1 MEQLIEFY
9 AKKAIRPNEGYR
21 FVKAESVY
29 LPILQVHLGVTK
41 RDYFC
46 LPLLDEIVLRLLD
59 EKVLEI
65 SELVGILG
73 IDRNLLEV
81 TLADLYV
88 KDMIYCKAEHCSLMA
103 KGRTALHDLS
113 CVERS
118 KECLKNVYL
127 DPINNTVLSEYEH
140 LNFIEKVYDD
150 DKKMDADFDKDNIN
164 IFKKNIDSIQKLFE
178 DEMSIYHDTTKI
190 KPSELLSIDEIEKV
204 YPKFVK
210 LSFAIFVSES
220 GYDIDIT
227 SVDKNMEKLLAQYKG
242 EIISQIRNH
251 SILKKVF
258 TKYAL
263 KKHYG
268 IPNYEDDDAL
278 TELSKK
284 YYITPKGS
292 AEKEEI
298 RQAIENSIYSNRE
311 LKDTEFDYL
320 FPFMCKNTNEFVINL
335 DCLDDWCYGND
346 FFTTVLSRIGAKR
359 IKQIN
364 YSTVRNLN
372 VCTKNINRTIKI
384 TVNQLQ
390 QKRNLPY
397 FSVEMDNGWKIT
409 ICPEDIPILDTN
421 THIYRYHYILEQNN
435 TPDLSQ

>member
-9 AKKAIRPNEGYR
+9 AKKTIRPNEGYQ
-21 FVKAESVY
+21 FIKAESVY

-46 LPLLDEIVLRLLD
+46 LPLLDEMVLRLLD
-59 EKVLEI
+59 EKVFEI

-103 KGRTALHDLS
+103 KGRSALRDLS

-140 LNFIEKVYDD
+140 LNFIDKVYDD

-164 IFKKNIDSIQKLFE
+164 VFKKNIDSIQKLFE
-178 DEMSIYHDTTKI
+178 DEMSIYQDTTKV

-227 SVDKNMEKLLAQYKG
+227 AIDKNMEKLLSQYKG

-251 SILKKVF
+251 NILKKVF

-263 KKHYG
+263 KKHYD
-268 IPNYEDDDAL
+268 IPSYGENADL
-278 TELSKK
+278 PELCKK
-284 YYITPKGS
+284 YCMTPKGS

-298 RQAIENSIYSNRE
+298 KQAIEKNIYSNRK

-320 FPFMCKNTNEFVINL
+320 FTLMCKSTNEFAINM

-346 FFTTVLSRIGAKR
+346 FFTMVLSRIGSKKL
-359 IKQIN
+359 KQIN
-364 YSTVRNLN
+364 YSNVRNLN
-372 VCTKNINRTIKI
+372 ICTKNINRTVKI
-384 TVNQLQ
+384 TENQLQ

-397 FSVEMDNGWKIT
+397 FSIEMESDWKIT
-409 ICPEDIPILDTN
+409 IFPEDIPILDNN
-421 THIYRYHYILEQNN
+421 THIYRYNYILEQIN
-435 TPDLSQ
+435 TSNQN